1 MSRADGHL
9 RSSIC
14 KRSVTIGGHK
24 TSVTLE
30 DVFWQ
35 GLRDIALARNVAVS
49 ALLDEINGSR
59 ACNNLSSHIRM
70 FVLEY
75 FRAQTA
81 QAADTLRAAIVS
93 PASSSLDPG

>member
-1 MSRADGHL
+1 M
-9 RSSIC
+9 RSSIT

-35 GLRDIALARNVAVS
+35 GLREIAAARNVGLS
-49 ALLDEINGSR
+49 ALLDEIDGNR
-59 ACNNLSSHIRM
+59 QRNNLSSHIRM

-75 FRAQTA
+75 FRGRKD
-81 QAADTLRAAIVS
+81 QAGAAPAPTVS
-93 PASSSLDPG
+93 SASNPPGTN

>member
-1 MSRADGHL
+1 M
-9 RSSIC
+9 RSSIT

-35 GLRDIALARNVAVS
+35 GLREIAAARNVGLS
-49 ALLDEINGSR
+49 ALLDEIDGSR
-59 ACNNLSSHIRM
+59 QRNNLSSHIRM

-75 FRAQTA
+75 FRSRGD
-81 QAADTLRAAIVS
+81 QADGPPTVA
-93 PASSSLDPG
+93 PAPDPAGSH